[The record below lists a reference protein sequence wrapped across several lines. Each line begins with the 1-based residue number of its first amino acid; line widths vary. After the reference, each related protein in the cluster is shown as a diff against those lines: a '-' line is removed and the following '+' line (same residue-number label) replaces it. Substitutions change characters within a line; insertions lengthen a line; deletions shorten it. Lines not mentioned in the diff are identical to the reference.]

1 MADTTITTP
10 VQESTTTTTSGT
22 SAVVPIATTTPITSV
37 PVVGTGTS
45 SIIEPT
51 TIAPPPKRSYR
62 YSVPPPAPLP
72 PPPSIIV
79 VAPPYAYPQYI
90 NGIPV
95 LQTLYDGLVAIPNTL
110 FPSVEDNSK
119 QEAVATKT
127 NVAEQSITT
136 AKNNSAKTIVV
147 VSAIALGFYL
157 LIQKSSK

>member
-62 YSVPPPAPLP
+62 YSAPPPVPLP
-72 PPPSIIV
+72 PPPSII

-110 FPSVEDNSK
+110 FPAVDNNSNQENSVTK
-119 QEAVATKT
+119 QNAS
-127 NVAEQSITT
+127 EQPLSITQ
-136 AKNNSAKTIVV
+136 NSSFKTIFV